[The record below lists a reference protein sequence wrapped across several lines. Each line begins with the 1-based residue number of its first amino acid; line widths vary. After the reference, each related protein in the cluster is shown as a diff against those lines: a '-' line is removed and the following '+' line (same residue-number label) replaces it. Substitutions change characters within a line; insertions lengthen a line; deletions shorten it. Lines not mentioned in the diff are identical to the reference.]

1 MPPLRRPNLTGAYG
15 VPTPPPPASVLA
27 HPDRVMRFLTIQRIA
42 WAVRLGA
49 IGSVLLL
56 LYAAHLLRV

>member
-1 MPPLRRPNLTGAYG
+1 M
-15 VPTPPPPASVLA
+15 PTPPPPASVLA
-27 HPDRVMRFLTIQRIA
+27 HPDRVMRFLTFQRIA